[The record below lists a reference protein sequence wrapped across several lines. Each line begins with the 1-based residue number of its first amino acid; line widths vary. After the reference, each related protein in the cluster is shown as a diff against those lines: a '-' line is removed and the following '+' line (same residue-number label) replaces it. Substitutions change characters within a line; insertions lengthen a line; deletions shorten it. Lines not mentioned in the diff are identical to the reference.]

1 MKKILR
7 LSLLLVL
14 IIIVGGRPVVA
25 QTNGTLTGS
34 LKDEK
39 GTAIG
44 FGTVAV
50 VQVANA
56 VVITGGVTE
65 PDGTYNIKTPAP
77 GKYTLRLSAVGYT
90 SHETPAF
97 EVTGPAFRKDFGTI
111 TLKEDARMLKEVN
124 VQALRPTI
132 VNHADKMV
140 VSVEGTAL
148 AAGNTAY
155 EVLLKSPG
163 VFVDQDGNIQLNG
176 KAGVRIMID
185 GKLTYLSGKELQ
197 TMLQG
202 MAAENLKDLE
212 IITNP
217 SAKYDAEGTAGIIN
231 INLKKNTLSG
241 MNGSVYGGY
250 QYNQQHAFSTGG
262 NLNLKQGKWN
272 SFVNADMARR
282 VFIRDARLYREFNT
296 AESSTQFRQTVRQK
310 DVRLAPSLR
319 LGTDYDL
326 HKNHSVGIMA
336 NLVFQNMNSDFRSNL
351 WQYHRNPAD
360 NALVRTHNLIDG
372 IFANGTFNAHY
383 LGKLDTL
390 GTTLSADL
398 DYVRLYDRDDAAYHN
413 QFSYLNNNIPQPD
426 SVVDLSSENPS
437 KFSIYAAKV
446 DYTRPFGKKT
456 KLETGVKAS
465 YVVSDNDMRFF
476 NIADNTLITD
486 VKRSNH
492 FIYKENIYAAYANF
506 STGFGEKWKLQGGL
520 RAEKTVAK
528 GNSLTNDSVNTRNY
542 LDWFPSVFVMQKV
555 NKDYQVTY
563 NYSRRI
569 NRPSYGSLNPSIFYI
584 DPYTSAQGNSYL
596 RPQYTHSFQVAQTFK
611 NTYILTVGYATTA
624 DFMAEVPVQNTANNT
639 TVFQQRNADKFEN
652 INVSVVAPVKITPK
666 WDMNNNLTVAHQDY
680 TISLAEGQSFRNQQF
695 FLYAQS
701 AHNIQLPRNIR
712 LEVNFDYQ
720 GPRIYALY
728 RIQQSWAL
736 DTGLKRTFLN
746 KQLELSATVTDI
758 FRTRRFAGTSNIN
771 GNVNEIKQY
780 FSQQSLRLNLRYNF
794 NKGAK
799 FEAKKRQTNLEEL
812 NRAGGN

>member
-1 MKKILR
+1 M
-7 LSLLLVL
+7 
-14 IIIVGGRPVVA
+14 PVF
-25 QTNGTLTGS
+25 
-34 LKDEK
+34 E
-39 GTAIG
+39 
-44 FGTVAV
+44 
-50 VQVANA
+50 
-56 VVITGGVTE
+56 ITST
-65 PDGTYNIKTPAP
+65 TFN
-77 GKYTLRLSAVGYT
+77 
-90 SHETPAF
+90 
-97 EVTGPAFRKDFGTI
+97 KDFGTI
-111 TLKEDARMLKEVN
+111 TLKEDARMLKEVK

-176 KAGVRIMID
+176 KAGVRILID

-241 MNGSVYGGY
+241 INGSVYGGY

-262 NLNLKQGKWN
+262 NMNVKKGRWN

-282 VFIRDARLYREFNT
+282 IFIRDAHLYREFNT
-296 AESSTQFRQTVRQK
+296 AESSTRFKQTVKQK

-326 HKNHSVGIMA
+326 IKNHSLGVMA
-336 NLVFQNMNSDFRSNL
+336 NLVYQDMNSNFRSDLTENHQNSAVNKRVL
-351 WQYHRNPAD
+351 TN
-360 NALVRTHNLIDG
+360 NLIDG
-372 IFANGTFNAHY
+372 IFANGTINAHY
-383 LGKLDTL
+383 VGKLDTL
-390 GTTLSADL
+390 GTTLAADL
-398 DYVRLYDRDDAAYHN
+398 DYVRLYDRDDAGYN
-413 QFSYLNNNIPQPD
+413 NRFIYLSNTRPD
-426 SVVDLSSENPS
+426 SLVALASENPS
-437 KFSIYAAKV
+437 KFSIYAAKI
-446 DYTRPFGKKT
+446 DYTKPYSKST
-456 KLETGVKAS
+456 KLEAGAKAS
-465 YVVSDNDMRFF
+465 HVVSDNDMRFF
-476 NIADNTLITD
+476 EVADNTQISD
-486 VKRSNH
+486 VLRSNH
-492 FIYKENIYAAYANF
+492 FVYRENIYAAYATL

-528 GNSLTNDSVNTRNY
+528 GHSITNDSVNTRNY

-596 RPQYTHSFQVAQTFK
+596 RPQYTHSFQVAQSFK
-611 NTYILTVGYATTA
+611 STYNLTIGYMVTK
-624 DFMAEVPVQNTANNT
+624 DLMAEVPVQNVERKTM
-639 TVFQQRNADKFEN
+639 VFQQLNADKFES
-652 INVSVVAPVKITPK
+652 INVSVVAPIKFTPK
-666 WDMNNNLTVAHQDY
+666 WDMNNSLTVAHHDY
-680 TISLAEGQSFRNQQF
+680 TITLNEGQPLHNKQF
-695 FLYAQS
+695 FMYAQS
-701 AHNIQLPRNIR
+701 ANNVQLPRNIR

-728 RIQQSWAL
+728 RIKQSWAL
-736 DTGLKRTFLN
+736 DAGLKRSFLD
-746 KQLELSATVTDI
+746 KKLELSATVTDI
-758 FRTRRFAGTSNIN
+758 FRTRRFAGTTNTN

-794 NKGAK
+794 NKGEK
-799 FEAKKRQTNLEEL
+799 FEAKKRNTNLEEL